1 MSDAEPLIIVGSSVR
16 AAAQSAVRAG
26 FSPWCIDQFGD
37 RDLADIAA
45 GSHVV
50 QDWPDGIESAIE
62 SAPRTEWIYTGALE
76 NQPELISWLLR
87 RRVLRGCEPDAL
99 ARLRDP
105 FWLAATLA
113 AASISTLPLRLPA
126 GPVSDVSEWLLKPLA
141 SAAGIGVRELRRD
154 GFDAAGLSGHY
165 LQRRVA
171 GRVIS
176 GLYLADVNSVQL
188 IGLSE
193 QHCRGIDAR
202 EHRYVYSGSQG
213 PLTLNDLSADVFA
226 QAQRIGSV
234 IQRGLISEG
243 TRINGLFGIDFVR
256 DERTG
261 ELWMLEVNPRYTAS
275 AELYEAAPGCP
286 LIRWHIDACR
296 GLEVETSRPPYGR
309 SSADGSRSFGKLIV
323 YAEREFTAPDLKSL
337 VQRTIATDDSS
348 QADNGAAGEIRIA
361 DIPREGTLIRRDE
374 PVCTL
379 LTSSPDLS
387 TCYDRLACASRQ
399 LLTSID
405 AVAE

>member
-16 AAAQSAVRAG
+16 AAAKSAARAG
-26 FSPWCIDQFGD
+26 FSPCCIDQFGD
-37 RDLADIAA
+37 RDLAEIAA

-50 QDWPDGIESAIE
+50 QDWPDGIELAIE
-62 SAPRTEWIYTGALE
+62 STPRTEWIYTGALE
-76 NQPELISWLLR
+76 NQPELISRLSQ

-105 FWLAATLA
+105 FWLATTLA

-126 GPVSDVSEWLLKPLA
+126 GPISDVSEWLLKPLA
-141 SAAGIGVRELRRD
+141 SAAGIGVRELSCD
-154 GFDAAGLSGHY
+154 DFDAVGQSGHY
-165 LQRRVA
+165 FQRRVA

-176 GLYLADVNSVQL
+176 GLYLADVSSVQL

-202 EHRYVYSGSQG
+202 EHRYVYSGSHG
-213 PLTLNDLSADVFA
+213 PLTLNDLSAEVFA

-234 IQRGLISEG
+234 IQRGLISEEA
-243 TRINGLFGIDFVR
+243 RINGLFGIDFIR

-261 ELWMLEVNPRYTAS
+261 ELGMLEVNPRYTAS
-275 AELYEAAPGCP
+275 AELYEAALDCS
-286 LIRWHIDACR
+286 LIRWHVDACR
-296 GLEVETSRPPYGR
+296 GLEVDSFRPPYDGP
-309 SSADGSRSFGKLIV
+309 SADGPRSFGKLIV

-337 VQRTIATDDSS
+337 VERTIATDGSA
-348 QADNGAAGEIRIA
+348 QTDNGAAREIRIA
-361 DIPREGTLIRRDE
+361 DIPREGTLIRKDE
-374 PVCTL
+374 PICTL
-379 LTSSPDLS
+379 LTSSPDHS
-387 TCYDRLACASRQ
+387 ICYDRLACASRQ

-405 AVAE
+405 TIAE